1 MLSSRYPLK
10 VISNAYQHLRI
21 DEGQESMTGYRKAV
35 FSIISDPAALPDEN
49 LVLFAGAGLS
59 KRHLSLP
66 SWYELLED
74 ILLDIRAPHPL
85 DFYLQKNGNLI
96 DAAKDVAVSV
106 HQWGWSDGRAEFP
119 AELFDADSSHINF
132 LKHLVAL
139 KIKSAT
145 TEMLKASGPNETA
158 EIERLRGIALQN
170 IVTTN
175 YDQFWEEVFGFTAV
189 SGLDSILHNP
199 KEGVSVVKIHG
210 CVTAPSSMVLLPE
223 DYANYSIRHKYIF
236 SKLLVYFAE
245 HPVLFVGYSLSDP
258 DIVALIVDTA
268 NALRMPYLKNVFVLS
283 MREEPR
289 SLTES
294 SSRYRVTS
302 DAGSAEVNL
311 IETNDFAWVY
321 QAFS

>member
-1 MLSSRYPLK
+1 M
-10 VISNAYQHLRI
+10 N
-21 DEGQESMTGYRKAV
+21 DYRQAV
-35 FSIISDPAALPDEN
+35 NNIISDPAALPKEN

-74 ILLDIRAPHPL
+74 ILLDIRSPHPL

-96 DAAKDVAVSV
+96 DAARDIAAAA
-106 HQWGWSDGRAEFP
+106 HQWGWGDGREEFP
-119 AELFDADSSHINF
+119 AELFDPKSRHINF
-132 LKHLVAL
+132 LKYLVAL

-145 TEMLKASGPNETA
+145 TARLETSGPKETT
-158 EIERLRGIALQN
+158 EIEGLRGLALQN

-175 YDQFWEEVFGFTAV
+175 YDQFWEEILGFTAV

-258 DIVALIVDTA
+258 DIVNLIVETA
-268 NALRMPYLKNVFVLS
+268 KALRMPYLKNVFVLS
-283 MREEPR
+283 MREEPQAL
-289 SLTES
+289 SES

-302 DAGSAEVNL
+302 EAGTAEVNL
-311 IETNDFAWVY
+311 IETQDFAWVY

>member
-1 MLSSRYPLK
+1 M
-10 VISNAYQHLRI
+10 N
-21 DEGQESMTGYRKAV
+21 DYRQAV
-35 FSIISDPAALPDEN
+35 KNINSDPAALPKEN

-74 ILLDIRAPHPL
+74 ILLDIRSPHPL

-96 DAAKDVAVSV
+96 DAARDIAAAA
-106 HQWGWSDGRAEFP
+106 HHWGWGDGREEFP
-119 AELFDADSSHINF
+119 AELFDPKSHHINF
-132 LKHLVAL
+132 LKYLVAL

-145 TEMLKASGPNETA
+145 TAKLEAGGPNEAT
-158 EIERLRGIALQN
+158 EIEGLRGLALQN

-175 YDQFWEEVFGFTAV
+175 YDQFWEEVLGFPAV

-258 DIVALIVDTA
+258 DIVDLIVETA
-268 NALRMPYLKNVFVLS
+268 KALRMPYLKNVFVLS

-289 SLTES
+289 SLSES

-302 DAGSAEVNL
+302 EAGTAEVNL
-311 IETNDFAWVY
+311 IETQDFAWVY

>member
-1 MLSSRYPLK
+1 MPLT
-10 VISNAYQHLRI
+10 
-21 DEGQESMTGYRKAV
+21 DYRQAV
-35 FSIISDPAALPDEN
+35 RNIISDPAALPHEK
-49 LVLFAGAGLS
+49 LVFFAGAGLS

-74 ILLDIRAPHPL
+74 ILVDIHSPHPL
-85 DFYLQKNGNLI
+85 DFYLQKNGSLI
-96 DAAKDVAVSV
+96 DAAKDIAIAA
-106 HQWGWSDGRAEFP
+106 HEWGWSDGRAEFP
-119 AELFDADSSHINF
+119 AELFDAESSHINF

-145 TEMLKASGPNETA
+145 TQRLEAVGPNETA
-158 EIERLRGIALQN
+158 EIEKLHGLALQN

-175 YDQFWEEVFGFTAV
+175 YDQFWEEVFGFPPV

-199 KEGVSVVKIHG
+199 KQGVSVVKIHG

-258 DIVALIVDTA
+258 DILDLIVETSK
-268 NALRMPYLKNVFVLS
+268 ALRTPYLKNVFVLS
-283 MREEPR
+283 MRDEPA
-289 SLTES
+289 SLRES
-294 SSRYRVTS
+294 SSRYRVSS

-311 IETNDFAWVY
+311 IETKDFTWVY